1 MTDLTEKFAMSK
13 YASTADRNAAMLD
26 EIEHLAL
33 DLHTERAAVAALR
46 ETIAGLRESAN
57 LRVRYHAAELA
68 DVTAGLDHVVE
79 QAARNADEVLRLRE
93 QLEGEYDRGY
103 QAAMQRQAVE
113 VDALI
118 AQWPRATPKG
128 KK

>member
-1 MTDLTEKFAMSK
+1 MTDLT
-13 YASTADRNAAMLD
+13 DRLRAVPTGNIVLAGTLLHEAAD
-26 EIEHLAL
+26 EIDRLQA
-33 DLHTERAAVAALR
+33 
-46 ETIAGLRESAN
+46 TIAGLRESAN

-68 DVTAGLDHVVE
+68 DVTAEREHAVE
-79 QAARNADEVLRLRE
+79 QAAANADEVLTLRE

-118 AQWPRATPKG
+118 AQWPRAKPKG